1 MPSASDRMS
10 VLQSL
15 GATPAECVELLRYN
29 ENHFDPARLDGGGPL
44 PLADEAFVATWEG
57 YLRRAESAGA
67 WTVLRNALVQLRF
80 PIRRGMSRVPAYR
93 SATRGL
99 APVCGETASDRP
111 RRPAAVR
118 LAIHP
123 TPAGRLPVVVASR
136 RDDFE
141 FLVRALVKRNEP
153 APVPASLGAC
163 MVAGYTN
170 VERLQR
176 LKKHWWDSQP
186 FPTEL
191 GWQREI
197 RTAPPRKS
205 LYRDRF
211 VIACTTP
218 YSAVS
223 AAGLGLHPDTWER
236 LSLAIRIEHE
246 SMHYLTR
253 RVFGSM
259 KSRLL
264 DELIA
269 DYAGIVHASGRFR
282 ADWALRFL
290 GLEGYPEYRAGG
302 RLEHYRGDPPLSD
315 GAFRVLCGLAQ
326 RAVGNLE
333 TWSATAADATQPDGR
348 LRTVLALTRLTV
360 EDLAGPDGVDRLRTA
375 ARAVGRCLPRMS
387 PPPRGGPSPRSD

>member
-1 MPSASDRMS
+1 M
-10 VLQSL
+10 
-15 GATPAECVELLRYN
+15 
-29 ENHFDPARLDGGGPL
+29 
-44 PLADEAFVATWEG
+44 
-57 YLRRAESAGA
+57 
-67 WTVLRNALVQLRF
+67 
-80 PIRRGMSRVPAYR
+80 
-93 SATRGL
+93 
-99 APVCGETASDRP
+99 
-111 RRPAAVR
+111 
-118 LAIHP
+118 
-123 TPAGRLPVVVASR
+123 
-136 RDDFE
+136 
-141 FLVRALVKRNEP
+141 
-153 APVPASLGAC
+153 
-163 MVAGYTN
+163 
-170 VERLQR
+170 
-176 LKKHWWDSQP
+176 KKHWWDSQP

-223 AAGLGLHPDTWER
+223 AEGLGLHPDTWER

-326 RAVGNLE
+326 RAVGNRRPGPRPPRRRD
-333 TWSATAADATQPDGR
+333 AAGR
-348 LRTVLALTRLTV
+348 PLRDVLALTRLTV
-360 EDLAGPDGVDRLRTA
+360 EDLRRPRRRGPPAYGGAGRRALPSAHAAAA
-375 ARAVGRCLPRMS
+375 ARGTVAAVRLTPALRPRIS
-387 PPPRGGPSPRSD
+387 LWTHARDTGSRAKDAHSG